1 MTNIAYKN
9 KKKRYD
15 ERKCFMTQYRI
26 IIQGRV
32 QGVGFRHFALRT
44 AKSLGIKGFVQNKA
58 DGSVFILAE
67 SSKPAFELFCDILRQ
82 GNSYSQVR
90 HIEIEEMEVTDIYH
104 DFEIR

>member
-9 KKKRYD
+9 RKKRYD
-15 ERKCFMTQYRI
+15 ERECFMTQYRI

-58 DGSVFILAE
+58 DGNVFILAE
-67 SSKPAFELFCDILRQ
+67 GSKAALQLFCDILRQ
-82 GNSYSQVR
+82 GNSYSLVR
-90 HIEIEEMEVTDIYH
+90 HMEIEEMEVTDIYH
-104 DFEIR
+104 DFEIK